1 MRPFR
6 PGPALISLLLL
17 HSSFI
22 AVARAQTAPA
32 PPPKAEDDAASEEE
46 QEAMDEEEEGRK
58 PPASADAPQAAPPAP
73 EPADIDEAEMSD
85 AELEA
90 EAEKE
95 LAAEAAAGAAAL
107 TRPPAKGKGAVV
119 GVVKDALE
127 HDTMPEAQIS
137 VVGTKIRAIADIEGR
152 YRLELPPGTYTLRIY
167 VELHKPSVVK
177 GVEVKLGQLERFDI
191 DVVPDEASVDTVEI
205 VTEVDKSSVEGL
217 LLTRQRSASV
227 GDGVGRAEISRTPA
241 SNAAQA
247 AQRVPGIIIV
257 GNRFVYVRGLGE
269 RYTNSLLNG
278 SPLPSPEPDRA
289 AIPLDLF
296 PTLVLESVNIVKT
309 FTPDIPADFA
319 GGSVQIQTREIP
331 TKALFQL
338 SAGLGF
344 DTSATFQD
352 RLAHTGSKT
361 DWLGYDGGTRSL
373 PDGFPDY
380 VLQKQTPKPG
390 NEGANCRSAPERCIG
405 DEDLINAGRLLN
417 SSMNPKR
424 ESSLP
429 NYSVSA
435 VGGNGW
441 AIGEE
446 QRAGVL
452 ATFNYGRSFRTRES
466 RLQYFRPDII
476 ANPDGSETRTVV
488 IDRSLDVE
496 QGEDRVNWGG
506 MATGSY
512 WLDRSHRFSLTFM
525 HTQLADA
532 ATRFSFLDYQEG
544 QHLANGQLRYV
555 SRAMNVAQLR
565 GEHDFA
571 VLNKA
576 ALDWNAYYS
585 VANRD
590 EPDTRNTVYQLG
602 LDNVWNPVGETNGS
616 HLFAGQTEKSIGA
629 GLNWTQPLLKDPE
642 DLKLKVGG
650 AASKKTRDFAARRF
664 LYSKNRTADAS
675 LFSCPGPDYDLDC
688 PNPVYQWANIG
699 ETLDFKETT
708 FASDS
713 YEAGLKVYAGY
724 AMLDVRPSPMLRVIA
739 GARVERTNQ
748 FITPYSQFTTG
759 EPPKG
764 ARIESTDVLPAL
776 SMTLAASKR
785 SNLRVGLSKTLA
797 RPQIRELSPFVYS
810 DYFGAFPQSG
820 NPDLKLTYIE
830 NADLR
835 FETFPTL
842 REVLAFSLFYKVFD
856 APIEPYVEP
865 SGAGIISFQNA
876 DGARLVGMELEGRKT
891 LGFIS
896 DSLKDFTAIANLTL
910 AHSEIDLDDS
920 KASLATNR
928 ERPMVNQAPYVLNL
942 ALDYSNE
949 ALGFDVRVLS
959 NVIGPSIVEVGTGG
973 LPDAYRQPQPTLDA
987 TVGKKIGKHLQFKLN
1002 GTNLLGSPTIVTLG
1016 KENDAKRR
1024 IEETDDGRI
1033 FAITGS
1039 YTY

>member
-6 PGPALISLLLL
+6 LAPALISALLL
-17 HSSFI
+17 HPHFSSL
-22 AVARAQTAPA
+22 AHAQPA
-32 PPPKAEDDAASEEE
+32 PPAAEPDEPADAEE
-46 QEAMDEEEEGRK
+46 APMDGAEET
-58 PPASADAPQAAPPAP
+58 PPAKAPDAPAAPAAPPA
-73 EPADIDEAEMSD
+73 EEEVPADEEMPSDAEMEAEM
-85 AELEA
+85 A
-90 EAEKE
+90 KE

-107 TRPPAKGKGAVV
+107 TRPPAKGKGAIV
-119 GVVKDALE
+119 GVVKDAIE
-127 HDTMPEAQIS
+127 HETAPEAQIS
-137 VVGTKIRAIADIEGR
+137 VVGTKIKTIADFDGR

-167 VELHKPSVVK
+167 VELYKPSVLR
-177 GVEVKLGQLERFDI
+177 GVEVKADAIERFDI
-191 DVVPDEASVDTVEI
+191 DVVPDETSTDTVEI

-331 TKALFQL
+331 SKPLFQL

-352 RLAHTGSKT
+352 RLAHTGSNT
-361 DWLGYDGGTRSL
+361 DWLGYDSGTRSL

-380 VLQKQTPKPG
+380 VLQKRTPKPG
-390 NEGANCRSAPERCIG
+390 NEGANCRSEPERCIG

-417 SSMNPKR
+417 SSMNPTQQF
-424 ESSLP
+424 SLP

-488 IDRSLDVE
+488 IDRTLDVE

-512 WLDRSHRFSLTFM
+512 WLNRANRFALTFM

-532 ATRFSFLDYQEG
+532 ATRFSFLDNQEG
-544 QHLANGQLRYV
+544 QHMANGQLRYV
-555 SRAMNVAQLR
+555 SRAMNVVQLR
-565 GEHDFA
+565 GEDDFA

-576 ALDWNAYYS
+576 ALDWNAYYA

-616 HLFAGQTEKSIGA
+616 HLFAGQTEKSIGG

-642 DLKLKVGG
+642 ILKVKVGA

-664 LYSKNRTADAS
+664 LYTKNPSADAS

-688 PNPVYQWANIG
+688 PNAVYQWDNIG
-699 ETLDFKETT
+699 STLDFKETT

-713 YEAGLKVYAGY
+713 YKAGLKVYAGY
-724 AMLDVRPSPMLRVIA
+724 AMVDVRPHSMLRVIA

-759 EPPKG
+759 DPPKG
-764 ARIESTDVLPAL
+764 ARIKSTDVLPAL
-776 SMTLAASKR
+776 SMTLAASKH
-785 SNLRVGLSKTLA
+785 SNLRVGLSRTLA

-810 DYFGAFPQSG
+810 DYFGAFPQAG
-820 NPDLKLTYIE
+820 NPQLKLTYIK

-835 FETFPTL
+835 FEAFPTL
-842 REVLAFSLFYKVFD
+842 REVLAFSIFYKLFD

-876 DGARLVGMELEGRKT
+876 EGARLVGMELEARKT
-891 LGFIS
+891 LGFITE
-896 DSLKDFTAIANLTL
+896 SLKDFTAIANLTL

-920 KASLATNR
+920 KASLATNL

-942 ALDYSNE
+942 AIDYSNE
-949 ALGFDVRVLS
+949 ALGFDARVLS

-973 LPDAYRQPQPTLDA
+973 LPDAYRQPQPTLDVS
-987 TVGKKIGKHLQFKLN
+987 VGKKIGKHVQFKLN
-1002 GTNLLGSPTIVTLG
+1002 ATNLLASPSVVTLG
-1016 KENDAKRR
+1016 KKNDPERR

>member
-1 MRPFR
+1 MEEEGEP
-6 PGPALISLLLL
+6 PAPQPP
-17 HSSFI
+17 
-22 AVARAQTAPA
+22 AAPEAAPKPA
-32 PPPKAEDDAASEEE
+32 PPAEEPAEEPAEDD
-46 QEAMDEEEEGRK
+46 
-58 PPASADAPQAAPPAP
+58 
-73 EPADIDEAEMSD
+73 EMSD

-90 EAEKE
+90 EADKE
-95 LAAEAAAGAAAL
+95 LAAEEAAGAAAL
-107 TRPPAKGKGAVV
+107 TRPAPKGKGAVV
-119 GVVKDALE
+119 GVVKDAVE

-137 VVGTKIRAIADIEGR
+137 VVGTKIKTVADFEGR

-177 GVEVKLGQLERFDI
+177 GVEVKVGQVERFDI

-319 GGSVQIQTREIP
+319 GGSVQIHTREIP
-331 TKALFQL
+331 TKPLFQL

-344 DTSATFQD
+344 DTSSTFKD

-361 DWLGYDGGTRSL
+361 DWLGYDSGTRSL

-380 VLQKQTPKPG
+380 VLQPRTPKPG
-390 NEGANCRSAPERCIG
+390 NEGANCRSEPARCIS
-405 DEDLINAGRLLN
+405 DEDLTNAGRLLN
-417 SSMNPKR
+417 SSMSPKR
-424 ESSLP
+424 ESTLP

-446 QRAGVL
+446 QRLGVL

-466 RLQYFRPDII
+466 RLEYFRPDII
-476 ANPDGSETRTVV
+476 VNPDGTETRTIVS
-488 IDRSLDVE
+488 DRKLDVE
-496 QGEDRVNWGG
+496 QGEDRVSWGG

-512 WLDRSHRFSLTFM
+512 WLNRANRLSLTFM

-532 ATRFSFLDYQEG
+532 ATRFSFLDLQEG
-544 QHLANGQLRYV
+544 QRVANGQLRYV
-555 SRAMNVAQLR
+555 SRAMNVGQLR

-585 VANRD
+585 AASRD

-616 HLFAGQTEKSIGA
+616 HLFAGQTEKSLGG

-650 AASKKTRDFAARRF
+650 AASKKTRDFQARRF
-664 LYSKNRTADAS
+664 LYSKNRTADAT
-675 LFSCPGPDYDLDC
+675 LFSCPGPDYDLAC
-688 PNPVYQWANIG
+688 PDPVYQWDNIG
-699 ETLDFKETT
+699 TIVDFKEGT

-713 YEAGLKVYAGY
+713 YKAGLKVYAGY
-724 AMLDVRPSPMLRVIA
+724 AMLDVRPHAMLRVVA

-748 FITPYSQFTTG
+748 HIEPYSQFTTG

-764 ARIESTDVLPAL
+764 ARIKSTDVLPAL

-785 SNLRVGLSKTLA
+785 SNLRVGLSQTLA

-810 DYFGAFPQSG
+810 DYFGAFPQAG
-820 NPDLKLTYIE
+820 NPDLKLTYIK

-835 FETFPTL
+835 FETFPTF
-842 REVLAFSLFYKVFD
+842 REVLAFSIFYKVFE

-876 DGARLVGMELEGRKT
+876 AGARLVGMELEARKE
-891 LGFIS
+891 LGFITE
-896 DSLKDFTAIANLTL
+896 SLKDFTAIANLTL
-910 AHSEIDLDDS
+910 AHSEIELDEA

-959 NVIGPSIVEVGTGG
+959 NVIGASIVQVGTSG

-987 TVGKKIGKHLQFKLN
+987 TVGKKIGKHLQLKLN
-1002 GTNLLGSPTIVTLG
+1002 ATNLLGSPTVVTLG
-1016 KENDAKRR
+1016 KKDDPERR
-1024 IEETDDGRI
+1024 IEETNDGRV
-1033 FAITGS
+1033 FALTGS

>member
-6 PGPALISLLLL
+6 LAPALISAFVIQTTLS
-17 HSSFI
+17 H
-22 AVARAQTAPA
+22 VARAQPA
-32 PPPKAEDDAASEEE
+32 PKAEEAAEDSAEEAPMDDAEE
-46 QEAMDEEEEGRK
+46 
-58 PPASADAPQAAPPAP
+58 APAAPPAAP
-73 EPADIDEAEMSD
+73 AAPAAPAEEEEVPADEEVPSD
-85 AELEA
+85 AEMDA
-90 EAEKE
+90 EMNQE
-95 LAAEAAAGAAAL
+95 LAAEDAAGAAAL
-107 TRPPAKGKGAVV
+107 TRPPAKGKGAIV
-119 GVVKDALE
+119 GVVKDAIE
-127 HDTMPEAQIS
+127 HETTPEAQIT
-137 VVGTKIRAIADIEGR
+137 VVGTKYKTIADFDGR

-177 GVEVKLGQLERFDI
+177 GVEVKAGVLERFDI
-191 DVVPDEASVDTVEI
+191 DVVPDESSTDTVEI

-338 SAGLGF
+338 SAGLGY
-344 DTSATFQD
+344 DTSATFQN
-352 RLAHTGSKT
+352 RLVHSGSKT

-373 PDGFPDY
+373 PDGFPSY
-380 VLQKQTPKPG
+380 VLQPRTPKPG
-390 NEGANCRSAPERCIG
+390 NEGANCRSEPARCISN
-405 DEDLINAGRLLN
+405 DDLINAGRMLN
-417 SSMNPKR
+417 SSMNPRR

-429 NYSVSA
+429 NYSLSA

-446 QRAGVL
+446 QRVGVL

-466 RLQYFRPDII
+466 QLQYFRPDFVN
-476 ANPDGSETRTVV
+476 NPDGSVKPTVV
-488 IDRSLDVE
+488 VDRTLDVQ
-496 QGEDRVNWGG
+496 QGEDRVSWGG

-512 WLDRSHRFSLTFM
+512 WLNRANRFSLTLM

-532 ATRFSFLDYQEG
+532 TTRLSFLDYQEG

-576 ALDWNAYYS
+576 AVDWNAYYS

-590 EPDTRNTVYQLG
+590 EPDTRNTVYQRG
-602 LDNVWNPVGETNGS
+602 LDNTWNPVGETNGS
-616 HLFAGQTEKSIGA
+616 HLFAGQNEKSIGG

-664 LYSKNRTADAS
+664 LYSKNQKADAS
-675 LFSCPGPDYDLDC
+675 LFSCPGPDYEIGC
-688 PNPVYQWANIG
+688 PSATYQWSNIG
-699 ETLDFKETT
+699 EILDFTENT

-713 YEAGLKVYAGY
+713 YKAGLKVYAGY
-724 AMLDVRPSPMLRVIA
+724 AMVDVRPTSMLRVVA

-764 ARIESTDVLPAL
+764 ARIKSTDVLPAL
-776 SMTLAASKR
+776 SVTLAASKR
-785 SNLRVGLSKTLA
+785 SNLRVGLSRTLA

-810 DYFGAFPQSG
+810 DYFGSFPQAG
-820 NPDLKLTYIE
+820 NPDLKLTYIK

-842 REVLAFSLFYKVFD
+842 REVLAFSIFYKVFD

-865 SGAGIISFQNA
+865 SGTGIISFQNA
-876 DGARLVGMELEGRKT
+876 DGARLVGMELEARKT
-891 LGFIS
+891 LGFIT
-896 DSLKDFTAIANLTL
+896 DSLEDFTAIANLTL
-910 AHSEIDLDDS
+910 AHSEIQLDRE
-920 KASLATNR
+920 KASLATSK

-949 ALGFDVRVLS
+949 ALGLDVRVLS
-959 NVIGPSIVEVGTGG
+959 NVIGASIVEVGTGG

-1002 GTNLLGSPTIVTLG
+1002 ATNLLGSPTVVTLG
-1016 KENDAKRR
+1016 KKNDASRR
-1024 IEETDDGRI
+1024 IERTEDGRI
-1033 FAITGS
+1033 FALTGS

>member
-1 MRPFR
+1 MRPLR
-6 PGPALISLLLL
+6 HAPALLSALLLQTSL
-17 HSSFI
+17 ISI
-22 AVARAQTAPA
+22 GRAQTAPQADAEEGADAEEA
-32 PPPKAEDDAASEEE
+32 PIDDAE
-46 QEAMDEEEEGRK
+46 QAPK
-58 PPASADAPQAAPPAP
+58 DAPAPAGAPAAPPAAAEQAP
-73 EPADIDEAEMSD
+73 DEDMPSD
-85 AELEA
+85 AEMEA
-90 EAEKE
+90 EADQE
-95 LAAEAAAGAAAL
+95 LAAEEAAGASAL
-107 TRPPAKGKGAVV
+107 TKPPPKGKGAIV
-119 GVVKDALE
+119 GVVTDAVE
-127 HDTMPEAQIS
+127 HETAPEAQIS
-137 VVGTKIRAIADIEGR
+137 VVGTRYKTIADFDGR
-152 YRLELPPGTYTLRIY
+152 YRLELPPGAYTLRIY
-167 VELHKPSVVK
+167 VELHKPSVLK
-177 GVEVKLGQLERFDI
+177 GVVVKAGALERFDI

-331 TKALFQL
+331 TKPLFQL

-373 PDGFPDY
+373 PDGFPGY
-380 VLQKQTPKPG
+380 ALQERTPRPG
-390 NEGANCRSAPERCIG
+390 NEGANCRSEPERCIN
-405 DEDLINAGRLLN
+405 DEDLINAGRMLN

-424 ESSLP
+424 QFSLP
-429 NYSVSA
+429 SYSVSA

-441 AIGEE
+441 TIGEE

-466 RLQYFRPDII
+466 QLQYFRPDII

-488 IDRSLDVE
+488 VDRTLDVE

-512 WLDRSHRFSLTFM
+512 WLNRSHRFSLTFM

-576 ALDWNAYYS
+576 AVDWNAYYS
-585 VANRD
+585 IANRD

-616 HLFAGQTEKSIGA
+616 HLFAGQTERSMGA
-629 GLNWTQPLLKDPE
+629 GLNWTQPLLEDPE

-650 AASKKTRDFAARRF
+650 AVSSKKRDFAARRF

-713 YEAGLKVYAGY
+713 YKAGLKVYAGY
-724 AMLDVRPSPMLRVIA
+724 AMVDVRPSPMLRVIA

-764 ARIESTDVLPAL
+764 ARIKSTDVLPAL

-785 SNLRVGLSKTLA
+785 SSLRVGLSQTLA

-810 DYFGAFPQSG
+810 DYFGAFPQAG
-820 NPDLKLTYIE
+820 NPDLKLTYIK

-865 SGAGIISFQNA
+865 SGSGIISFQNA
-876 DGARLVGMELEGRKT
+876 DGARLVGMEVEARKT
-891 LGFIS
+891 LGFIT
-896 DSLKDFTAIANLTL
+896 DSLADFTAIANLTL
-910 AHSEIDLDDS
+910 AHSEIELDDA
-920 KASLATNR
+920 KASLATSQ

-942 ALDYSNE
+942 AIDYSNE

-987 TVGKKIGKHLQFKLN
+987 TVGKKIGKHFQLKLN
-1002 GTNLLGSPTIVTLG
+1002 ATNLFASPTVVTLG
-1016 KENDAKRR
+1016 KKNDPERR

-1033 FAITGS
+1033 FAITAS